1 MSNTIDN
8 LIAFRVLYLLV
19 TPFEKTEAYK
29 LGVIDKDGN
38 VLVKV
43 KDQTPEQKD
52 SYSVLNRLV
61 FSLKRLLG
69 KLPGGKSQIATL
81 AAAYYLI
88 KESHESGI
96 PLNEQR
102 VRNILTLVNEGIT
115 LVEEEII
122 VEEFLAVFEDGA
134 AGGVGGGGA
143 IANVTG
149 ATVSTDYPAIRKKR
163 KYGAFE
169 VPDNVFRR
177 FAKGKKMFAKWSE
190 YLDLQ
195 DEEQGKIYQFAKK
208 NPKGILVLKAGE
220 QVKAIRYNR
229 NGGGAWNKLQR
240 KPKLQQVQEMYVEV
254 L

>member
-8 LIAFRVLYLLV
+8 LIAFRVLYMLV

-52 SYSVLNRLV
+52 AYSVLNRLV

-69 KLPGGKSQIATL
+69 KIPGGKSQIATL
-81 AAAYYLI
+81 AAAYYLV
-88 KESHESGI
+88 KESHESGL

-102 VRNILTLVNEGIT
+102 VRNILSLANEGIT
-115 LVEEEII
+115 LVEEELI
-122 VEEFLAVFEDGA
+122 VEEFLSVMED
-134 AGGVGGGGA
+134 GA
-143 IANVTG
+143 IANVVG
-149 ATVSTDYPAIRKKR
+149 SGSAVSTDYPAIRKKR

-169 VPDNVFRR
+169 VPDAIFRR
-177 FAKGKKMFAKWSE
+177 FAKGKKKFAKWSE

-208 NPKGILVLKAGE
+208 NPKGILVLKSGE
-220 QVKAIRYNR
+220 QMKAIRYNR
-229 NGGGAWNKLQR
+229 NGGGSWNKLQR
-240 KPKLQQVQEMYVEV
+240 KPKLQQVQEMYVEE

>member
-8 LIAFRVLYLLV
+8 LIAFRVLYMLV

-38 VLVKV
+38 VLVKM

-69 KLPGGKSQIATL
+69 KIPGGKSQIATL

-115 LVEEEII
+115 LVEEELT

-134 AGGVGGGGA
+134 AAGG
-143 IANVTG
+143 IANTAG
-149 ATVSTDYPAIRKKR
+149 AAVSTDYPAIRKKR

-169 VPDNVFRR
+169 VSDNVFRR
-177 FAKGKKMFAKWSE
+177 FAKGKKKFAKWSE

-229 NGGGAWNKLQR
+229 NGGGSWNKLQR

>member
-8 LIAFRVLYLLV
+8 LIAFRVLYMLV
-19 TPFEKTEAYK
+19 TPFDKTEAYK

-52 SYSVLNRLV
+52 SYSVLTRLV

-69 KLPGGKSQIATL
+69 KVPGGKSQIATL

-102 VRNILTLVNEGIT
+102 VRNILSLVSEGIT
-115 LVEEEII
+115 LVEEELI
-122 VEEFLAVFEDGA
+122 VEEFLSVMEDGA
-134 AGGVGGGGA
+134 AAGGVANAVGSGA
-143 IANVTG
+143 A
-149 ATVSTDYPAIRKKR
+149 VSTDYPAIRKKR

-169 VPDNVFRR
+169 VNDDVFRR
-177 FAKGKKMFAKWSE
+177 FAKGKKKFAKWSE

-195 DEEQGKIYQFAKK
+195 DDDQSKIYQFAKK
-208 NPKGILVLKAGE
+208 NPKGILVIKNGE
-220 QVKAIRYNR
+220 NVKAIRYNR
-229 NGGGAWNKLQR
+229 NGGGAWGKMQR
-240 KPKLQQVQEMYVEV
+240 KPKLQQVQEMHVEV
-254 L
+254 M

>member
-1 MSNTIDN
+1 MSNVIDN
-8 LIAFRVLYLLV
+8 LLAFRVLYMLV

-38 VLVKV
+38 VLIKS
-43 KDQTPEQKD
+43 KDQTSEQKD
-52 SYSVLNRLV
+52 AYNVLNRLV

-81 AAAYYLI
+81 AAAYYLV
-88 KESHESGI
+88 KESHESGL

-102 VRNILTLVNEGIT
+102 VRNILQLVSEGIT

-122 VEEFLAVFEDGA
+122 VEEFLSLIEDGA
-134 AGGVGGGGA
+134 VGGGG
-143 IANVTG
+143 IANAVGGG
-149 ATVSTDYPAIRKKR
+149 AAVSTDYPAIRKKR

-169 VPDNVFRR
+169 VSDPVFRR
-177 FAKGKKMFAKWSE
+177 FAKGKKKFSKWSE

-195 DEEQGKIYQFAKK
+195 DEDQQKIYVFAKK
-208 NPKGILVLKAGE
+208 NPKGILVLKNGE

>member
-8 LIAFRVLYLLV
+8 LIAFRVLYMLV
-19 TPFEKTEAYK
+19 TPFEKTEAFK

-38 VLVKV
+38 VLVKM

-69 KLPGGKSQIATL
+69 KIPGGKSQIATL

-102 VRNILTLVNEGIT
+102 VRNIITLVNEGIT
-115 LVEEEII
+115 LVEEELI
-122 VEEFLAVFEDGA
+122 VEEFLSVFEDGGA
-134 AGGVGGGGA
+134 AGG
-143 IANVTG
+143 IANTAG
-149 ATVSTDYPAIRKKR
+149 AAVSTDYPAIRKKR

-177 FAKGKKMFAKWSE
+177 FAKGKKKFAKWSE

>member
-8 LIAFRVLYLLV
+8 LIAFRVLYMLV

-29 LGVIDKDGN
+29 LGVIDKEGN

-52 SYSVLNRLV
+52 AYSVLNRLV

-81 AAAYYLI
+81 AAAYYLV
-88 KESHESGI
+88 KESHDSGL

-102 VRNILTLVNEGIT
+102 VRNILSLVGEGIT
-115 LVEEEII
+115 LVEEELI
-122 VEEFLAVFEDGA
+122 VEEFLSVMED
-134 AGGVGGGGA
+134 GA
-143 IANVTG
+143 IANAVGNG
-149 ATVSTDYPAIRKKR
+149 AAVATDYPAIRKKR

-169 VPDNVFRR
+169 VDDSIFRR
-177 FAKGKKMFAKWSE
+177 FAKGKKKFAKWSE

-208 NPKGILVLKAGE
+208 NPKGILVLKSGE
-220 QVKAIRYNR
+220 QMKAIRYNR
-229 NGGGAWNKLQR
+229 NGGGSWGKLQR
-240 KPKLQQVQEMYVEV
+240 KQKPQQVQEMYVEV